1 MQRREEGAVTV
12 MLNRSVFPTEFLRN
26 QKSEELLPH
35 NEKYYQQCLVYIEN
49 AKTLDRRLSKEEL
62 KQLVLL
68 QIREAQLDGKRAEQ
82 RLGDDPVMF
91 VYRLAQE
98 RVAAMPSKLF
108 VDYWHF
114 ALYAFMLYLVGYAF
128 FAFLLSAWRGYLLDE
143 AFQVLMPFSAGGL
156 ALCLLFELAGF
167 LHLFYQR
174 RISKLL
180 HTDKTALQKVLQNVS
195 YVWIAAS
202 FLWPYFLLRLDILLF
217 QAPLWQV
224 LFIGVAGLL
233 VSRYRFLK
241 TNTLP
246 E

>member
-1 MQRREEGAVTV
+1 

-26 QKSEELLPH
+26 QNPEELLPH
-35 NEKYYQQCLVYIEN
+35 NEKYYQQCVTYIEN
-49 AKTLDRRLSKEEL
+49 AKTLDRRISKEEL

-98 RVAAMPSKLF
+98 RVAAMPSRLF
-108 VDYWHF
+108 IDYWHF

-128 FAFLLSAWRGYLLDE
+128 FAFLMSAWRGYTLDE
-143 AFQVLMPFSAGGL
+143 AFRILMPFSAGGL
-156 ALCLLFELAGF
+156 TLCFLFELAGF

-180 HTDKTALQKVLQNVS
+180 HTDKTPMHKILQNGS
-195 YVWIAAS
+195 YAWIAVS
-202 FLWPYFLLRLDILLF
+202 FIWPYIFLRLDVLLF
-217 QAPLWQV
+217 QTSLWIV
-224 LFIGVAGLL
+224 LLVGIVGLL

>member
-1 MQRREEGAVTV
+1 

-26 QKSEELLPH
+26 QKPEELLPH
-35 NEKYYQQCLVYIEN
+35 NEKYYQQCLVYIDN
-49 AKTLDRRLSKEEL
+49 AKTLDKRLSKEEL
-62 KQLVLL
+62 KQLVFL

-108 VDYWHF
+108 IDYWHF
-114 ALYAFMLYLVGYAF
+114 ALYAFALYLVGYVF
-128 FAFLLSAWRGYLLDE
+128 FAFLMSAWRGYTLDE

-156 ALCLLFELAGF
+156 AVCFLSELAAF

-180 HTDKTALQKVLQNVS
+180 HTDKTTMQKVLQNMS
-195 YVWIAAS
+195 YALIGLS
-202 FLWPYFLLRLDILLF
+202 FIWPYVLLRLDVLLF
-217 QAPLWQV
+217 QASLWKV
-224 LFIGVAGLL
+224 LFVGVAGLL
-233 VSRYRFLK
+233 LSRYRFLK